1 MGQRIQGKNF
11 DFLKNAGFLSLI
23 FPYFFGGLFSEKIL
37 NLVLKFIKI
46 V

>member
-11 DFLKNAGFLSLI
+11 NPI
-23 FPYFFGGLFSEKIL
+23 QPYFFGRGLFSEKIL